1 MKKQSVR
8 LHMNIK
14 ESDDCVSHL
23 MFHVVVVSFEF
34 MYNNKYYYIKTN
46 IIKRFHN
53 SNVSEITV
61 RTGID
66 ECISAAETM
75 FSESTRTVFVSPVT
89 IE

>member
-14 ESDDCVSHL
+14 ESDDCVGHL

-34 MYNNKYYYIKTN
+34 MYKYHYIKTN

-61 RTGID
+61 STGID

-75 FSESTRTVFVSPVT
+75 FSESTRTVFVSPGT

>member
-14 ESDDCVSHL
+14 ESDDCVGHL

-34 MYNNKYYYIKTN
+34 MYNNKYHYIKTI

-61 RTGID
+61 STGID

-75 FSESTRTVFVSPVT
+75 FSESTRTVFVSPGT

>member
-14 ESDDCVSHL
+14 ESDDCVGHL

-34 MYNNKYYYIKTN
+34 MHNNKYHYIKTN

-61 RTGID
+61 STGID

-75 FSESTRTVFVSPVT
+75 LSESTRTVFVSPGT